1 MLHIIIKPN
10 LYQDSVS
17 LMLMSNKLSDI
28 DGVNQVS
35 VMMGTPA
42 NIDIMKNT
50 GMHNTELDKAAPSD
64 LCIAIDAEREE
75 VVATVLDEVDQFLKN
90 QASSSASKKVEKVRT
105 WDRAVQA
112 MPDANLAVISIPGK
126 YAADEAMSA
135 LENGL
140 HVFMFSDNVAIEDEK
155 RVKEFAKEKGLL
167 VMGPDCGTAVI
178 GGVPIAF
185 SNIVSKG
192 NIGVIGASGTGIQE
206 VITLID
212 KLGAGISH
220 AIGTGG
226 RDLSESI
233 EAITMLDGIRAL
245 ADNADTEVVV
255 VISKPP
261 APKVREQVV
270 ALLANIDK
278 PVVAIF
284 MGEKPEFYLPS
295 VKFAHTLEET
305 AILAV
310 ELAKGTK
317 LKLASEAELPSDL
330 GHTSVQTKIRGLYTG
345 GTLAYEAATL
355 MKEAL
360 MIDKYRKY
368 DEGYLLQHE
377 GHEVIDL
384 GDDMYTQGRPHPMI
398 DGTTRF
404 QFIEETSKLPEVAV
418 VLFDLVL
425 GYGAHEDMAASL
437 SKAIKK
443 AMANAANEG
452 RKLYF
457 VGSICGTKKDPQ
469 NYDSQLKLML
479 DAGAIMTDSNFS
491 AVRTALRM
499 IGHEVEVGSRELPVQ
514 ELTLP
519 EAVVSSPSEAIKQLL
534 DAKPRVINIGLSS
547 FADNLETEG
556 SSVVQF
562 DWRPVAGGNDKLR
575 KILSILNKM

>member
-50 GMHNTELDKAAPSD
+50 GMYTTDLDKAAPSD
-64 LCIAIDAEREE
+64 LCIAIDAESEEIVGTVLEE
-75 VVATVLDEVDQFLKN
+75 VEQFLKN
-90 QASSSASKKVEKVRT
+90 QATASAGKKVEKVRT
-105 WDRAVQA
+105 WDRAMQA
-112 MPDANLAVISIPGK
+112 MPEANLAVISIPGK

-140 HVFMFSDNVAIEDEK
+140 HVFMFSDNVAIEEEK
-155 RVKEFAKEKGLL
+155 RVKDFAKEKGLL

-192 NIGVIGASGTGIQE
+192 NIGVVGASGTGIQE

-233 EAITMLDGIRAL
+233 EAVTMLDGIRAL

-270 ALLANIDK
+270 TLLANIGK

-284 MGEKPEFYLPS
+284 MGEKPESYLPS
-295 VKFAHTLEET
+295 VKFAHTLEEA

-310 ELAKGTK
+310 ELAQGTK
-317 LKLASEAELPSDL
+317 LEPAPEAKLPLDL
-330 GHTSVQTKIRGLYTG
+330 GFTASQTKIRGLYTG

-360 MIDKYRKY
+360 QVDKLKKY
-368 DEGYLLQHE
+368 DEGYLLQYD

-404 QFIEETSKLPEVAV
+404 QFIEETSKQPEVAV

-443 AMANAANEG
+443 AISGAASEG

-479 DAGAIMTDSNFS
+479 EAGAIMTDSNFS

-499 IGHEVEVGSRELPVQ
+499 IGHEVQVGSREFPVQ
-514 ELTLP
+514 E
-519 EAVVSSPSEAIKQLL
+519 EAMPSTVVTPPSDAVKQLL
-534 DAKPRVINIGLSS
+534 DSKPKVINIGLSS

-556 SSVVQF
+556 SRVVQF
-562 DWRPVAGGNDKLR
+562 DWRPVAGGNEKLR